1 MKVKLIYF
9 NSLFIIAHMEST
21 RLPQACPSCGG
32 SLNIERL
39 CCEACQT
46 VVEGRFALPRLAR
59 LPAEDQR
66 FLELFALAG
75 GSLKRISQRLAL
87 SYPTV
92 RKRLDELIARLEAEI
107 AEDETYRMHI
117 LMLVGEGKLSA
128 QEAANELKKL
138 QG

>member
-1 MKVKLIYF
+1 
-9 NSLFIIAHMEST
+9 MEST
-21 RLPQACPSCGG
+21 KLPQSCPSCSG

-39 CCEACQT
+39 CCEACRT
-46 VVEGRFALPRLAR
+46 VVEGNFDLPRLAR

-66 FLELFALAG
+66 FLELFTLSG

-92 RKRLDELIARLEAEI
+92 RRRLDELIAKLEAEI
-107 AEDETYRMHI
+107 AEDEKYRMHI
-117 LMLVGEGKLSA
+117 LMQVGEGKISV
-128 QEAANELKKL
+128 QEAAKELKKL

>member
-1 MKVKLIYF
+1 
-9 NSLFIIAHMEST
+9 MEST

-39 CCEACQT
+39 YCEACRT
-46 VVEGRFALPRLAR
+46 VVEGRFDLPRLAR
-59 LPAEDQR
+59 LSAEDQR
-66 FLELFALAG
+66 FLELFALSG

-92 RKRLDELIARLEAEI
+92 RKRLDELIAKLEAEI
-107 AEDETYRMHI
+107 AEDDKYRMYI
-117 LMLVGEGKLSA
+117 LTQVGAGKLSA